1 MTGQLYFIGIAGHT
15 MRGLALAAR
24 DIGYQVTGLDE
35 PAAPPGSDWL
45 DEHNFVW
52 HRHFDSIQLEG
63 VTTVIV
69 TGAHVTKDSLVIVEA
84 RRRGIP
90 VQSYAEFFGQLTLGE
105 QVIAVAG
112 THGKTTTTA
121 LIAWILESAGRRPD
135 FLIGIQPFNFPASVR
150 YAGADV
156 AVVEADEYK
165 ASTLDTKSKAQYYH
179 PDILVLTAVEHD
191 HPDFFTNLAAVERR
205 FKTIVAALPKHGHLI
220 ACAEA
225 DNVLKIAE
233 QAPCRSTSY
242 GIEAG
247 DIRARNITYLPEGIE
262 FEAERDGEV
271 LGHLAVNLY
280 GRHNVLNTLGAIA
293 AAIEHGLSFNDILTG
308 AATFKGAYRRFTI
321 VSAPQAE
328 ITVIDD
334 YAHHPTEVATN
345 LEAAKLHF
353 KGHRV
358 VVIFRPHT
366 YSRTAALLSEYQAAF
381 DNADLVFITDIEGA
395 RETGNVATVS
405 GQDIVD
411 KLTMPAQYE
420 PDRAQLINHVAS
432 QVKPGDVILCLSVSG
447 HLSMA
452 QELAAALKDLPQT

>member
-1 MTGQLYFIGIAGHT
+1 MTGHLYFIGIAGHT

-24 DIGYQVTGLDE
+24 DNGYQVTGLDE

-45 DEHNFVW
+45 DVHNFVW
-52 HRHFDSIQLEG
+52 HRHFDPVQLGG
-63 VTTVIV
+63 VTAVIV
-69 TGAHVTKDSLVIVEA
+69 TGAHVTNDSPVIVEA

-90 VQSYAEFFGQLTLGE
+90 VQSFAEFFGHLTLGE

-121 LIAWILESAGRRPD
+121 LVAWILESAGRRPD

-150 YAGADV
+150 FAGADV

-165 ASTLDTKSKAQYYH
+165 ASSLDTRSKAQYYH

-191 HPDFFTNLAAVERR
+191 HPDLFPNLAAVEAR
-205 FKTIVAALPKHGHLI
+205 FETIVAALPKNGHLI

-225 DNVLKIAE
+225 ENVLRIAKK
-233 QAPCRSTSY
+233 AHCRGTTY
-242 GIEAG
+242 GIEVG
-247 DIRARNITYLPEGIE
+247 DLRARNVTYLPEGIE
-262 FEAERDGEV
+262 LEVERDGKV
-271 LGHLAVNLY
+271 LGHLAVSLY
-280 GRHNVLNTLGAIA
+280 GRHNVLNTLGATA
-293 AAIEHGLSFNDILTG
+293 AALEHGLSFNDILTG
-308 AATFKGAYRRFTI
+308 AATFKGAYRRFNI
-321 VSAPQAE
+321 VSDPDSD

-358 VVIFRPHT
+358 VVVFRPHT
-366 YSRTAALLSEYQAAF
+366 YSRTFALLAQYQAAF
-381 DNADLVFITDIEGA
+381 ANADLVFITDIEGA
-395 RETGNVATVS
+395 REAGNVATVS

-411 KLTMPAQYE
+411 KLTMPAHYE
-420 PDRAQLINHVAS
+420 PDRSKLIEHIKAEA
-432 QVKPGDVILCLSVSG
+432 KPGDVILCLSVSG
-447 HLSMA
+447 HQNMA
-452 QELAAALKDLPQT
+452 QELTNQLK